1 MPDLTSTADLGAQ
14 YRLIVDPAAVLAG
27 PNFVWGVKPN
37 TGDSINGGALN
48 AVFTVNPLIA
58 TTAVNPSHVDCL
70 AVWYAGGQGE
80 WQCRTFTDAV
90 RQNILND
97 VTSTATE
104 INTLNT
110 VVPGVTQ
117 AGHAV
122 VLGADSQVDNLQ
134 FAGVAM
140 TASVS
145 GSAAIAANTV
155 SKAIT
160 IVTASIGM
168 MSFIYQPSLL
178 QRLGFN
184 IAWWLPLASLC
195 SSTGPLSQLRMIS
208 SMHNSV
214 ANTPFS
220 VNPAGSNGANRY
232 VDCLAVSYD
241 SVGNT
246 GRWQCQVFSSTVR
259 QNILNDVTSDAAEL
273 NLLDG
278 SVAGTAVA
286 SKAAVLGANR
296 DIDYLQYTPDATIVA
311 ATAPPTVTKSLSTVT
326 FTGTAPFR
334 VTLPV
339 IVATGNHYRFTTA
352 GGNEW
357 SLLPYTAATDT
368 INGGGVGA
376 EWRVDATTRFISCVA
391 VSMTAW
397 SCSAS
402 PLNPAANQVGV
413 YTTIPNASATGN
425 PPTTVWNALTVTAT
439 ASAPNYDYVQLPPAV
454 QGQQYFFLI
463 SPTNTN
469 LWTIHPASG
478 GRVNKA
484 GVDVP
489 LFVPLSSTF
498 VHCVAIVSA
507 PGGHWSCEGVE
518 EDTIY
523 TELQQWSFVNK
534 ATTAD
539 PGTPITTSLTLLNVI
554 AATSFVRL
562 PALIVGAEYRIV
574 VDTVQLLV
582 LGLFRL
588 HLSMV
593 RLMVSLLRL
602 LFQPV

>member
-1 MPDLTSTADLGAQ
+1 M
-14 YRLIVDPAAVLAG
+14 
-27 PNFVWGVKPN
+27 
-37 TGDSINGGALN
+37 
-48 AVFTVNPLIA
+48 
-58 TTAVNPSHVDCL
+58 
-70 AVWYAGGQGE
+70 
-80 WQCRTFTDAV
+80 
-90 RQNILND
+90 
-97 VTSTATE
+97 
-104 INTLNT
+104 
-110 VVPGVTQ
+110 
-117 AGHAV
+117 
-122 VLGADSQVDNLQ
+122 
-134 FAGVAM
+134 
-140 TASVS
+140 
-145 GSAAIAANTV
+145 
-155 SKAIT
+155 
-160 IVTASIGM
+160 
-168 MSFIYQPSLL
+168 
-178 QRLGFN
+178 
-184 IAWWLPLASLC
+184 
-195 SSTGPLSQLRMIS
+195 
-208 SMHNSV
+208 
-214 ANTPFS
+214 
-220 VNPAGSNGANRY
+220 
-232 VDCLAVSYD
+232 
-241 SVGNT
+241 
-246 GRWQCQVFSSTVR
+246 
-259 QNILNDVTSDAAEL
+259 
-273 NLLDG
+273 
-278 SVAGTAVA
+278 
-286 SKAAVLGANR
+286 
-296 DIDYLQYTPDATIVA
+296 
-311 ATAPPTVTKSLSTVT
+311 
-326 FTGTAPFR
+326 
-334 VTLPV
+334 
-339 IVATGNHYRFTTA
+339 ATGNTYRFTTA

-574 VDTVQLLV
+574 VDTVPAAGPWSIQTSPVNGQINGVAAPFVVPASVNSVLCQAQGTVALGWICTLQDSNAYHNTMRLVTADSTELNYLDTALPGTAVLNKAAVLGPAKNLDVLQLNANIATSSISMRCLQLVSIPSANLSPSSLSLPLV
-582 LGLFRL
+582 L
-588 HLSMV
+588 LSCC
-593 RLMVSLLRL
+593 LISPPLLIWVL
-602 LFQPV
+602 NIA